1 MPNNFRVSNDFR
13 ENMDV
18 WFEPCVV
25 WEVLAADLS
34 ISPVHTAAIGIMS
47 SDKGTGLRFPRFIRE
62 REDKGVGDATNHL

>member
-47 SDKGTGLRFPRFIRE
+47 SE
-62 REDKGVGDATNHL
+62 RNWTPLPKVYKRKRR